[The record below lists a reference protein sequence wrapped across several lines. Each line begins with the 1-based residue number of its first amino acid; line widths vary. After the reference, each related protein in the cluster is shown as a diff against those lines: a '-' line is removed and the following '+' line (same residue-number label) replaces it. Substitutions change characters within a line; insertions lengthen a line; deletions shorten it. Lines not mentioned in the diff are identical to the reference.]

1 MAVLPFTVMSYVLS
15 IQNMGQ
21 PAQTREFEGPRI
33 VIGREVGDLTLPD
46 PRCSSQHA
54 EVLFDGNAVRIRDLG
69 SSNGTLVNGQKVTD
83 HIWHPGTSVQI
94 GAFVLTLVEV
104 RGAGAAKG
112 RTMLGNVAAPTA
124 AALGPAQQQGYG
136 APQQAYGQPQQAA
149 QGYGAPQQAYGQ
161 PQQPAQGYGTPQQ
174 GHGQAHGQA
183 PQQPSPQG
191 YGAPQQAYGQ
201 PQQGYG
207 APQQAYGAQGYGGA
221 PMQAAPAARSGMS
234 PWLIGC
240 GTLFLATCVV
250 GGGGFA
256 YVAMHTDSA
265 NSSSSDDKHQTTM
278 LSETKETNIEFVW
291 YSGEPGTA
299 SAKGGTS
306 TARIRVGPNKS
317 GKVSVGVS
325 EEFAGGGGNQWRTAT
340 WLAAFNASRTSGH
353 TLGDYEFNVHVGG
366 FTDGPSAG
374 MFTTT
379 AMLALMRGAKL
390 RTDTTMTGT
399 VNPDGSAGPVGGIVQ
414 KMEGAKAKGLK
425 RFGFPIGCRNHRDM
439 KTLKEVDLMTVGSQN
454 GLEVKEISDLYEAY
468 EFLTGEKIERA
479 VPVAEGEM
487 EPSTQTNELLKVKT
501 GSWKARIDRELS
513 GLKEE
518 AKRSGGIV
526 RAAAPMA
533 EEADKHFA
541 KAQRLEKNGFF
552 GAALEEYVQT
562 ALAISGA
569 TRLTK
574 SLALAVN
581 RQFSTLIESMNAA
594 AKIKEEI
601 DAFGS
606 QLELK
611 AKTKTRGG
619 QVASTAAF
627 TNFASARSAA
637 MIGDDFRTN
646 ALNLV
651 AGIESGKVKLTNE
664 SLQVLLQRLVI
675 PISYYDAA
683 RIYLDYVKDAQ
694 DLIGE
699 EGTKAPLASDVV
711 ERTMAGYA
719 SASGAV
725 LEYFDAIIVDEVA
738 KSEGVSKDEAQYFI
752 AQKEFDYY
760 VARKQHQIAL
770 ASADDKTKTDGFK
783 LMRLGAGAEAFIT
796 GGKLVN
802 KLYSLGGHYD
812 KEGNFA
818 LENRRALSG
827 QLELARTNAK
837 EAASRSKANAGF
849 IPSHARLAY
858 QMGNSLREGTDED
871 KINALAAYWMS
882 AFWSEL
888 ATQN

>member
-1 MAVLPFTVMSYVLS
+1 MSYVLS

-54 EVLFDGNAVRIRDLG
+54 EILFDGNAVRIRDLG
-69 SSNGTLVNGQKVTD
+69 SSNGTLVHGQKITD
-83 HIWHPGTSVQI
+83 HMWNPGTSVQI
-94 GAFVLTLVEV
+94 GAFVLTLVEI

-112 RTMLGNVAAPTA
+112 RTMLGNVAVAP
-124 AALGPAQQQGYG
+124 AALPAPSPQQPYAPQQQAYGQPPQHAYG
-136 APQQAYGQPQQAA
+136 APQQQAYGQPPQQAYGQPQQ
-149 QGYGAPQQAYGQ
+149 QAYGQ
-161 PQQPAQGYGTPQQ
+161 PQQ
-174 GHGQAHGQA
+174 
-183 PQQPSPQG
+183 
-191 YGAPQQAYGQ
+191 QAYGG

-207 APQQAYGAQGYGGA
+207 APQGFGGA
-221 PMQAAPAARSGMS
+221 PMHAAPAAKSGMS

-250 GGGGFA
+250 GGGGAA
-256 YVAMHTDSA
+256 YLATRSD
-265 NSSSSDDKHQTTM
+265 SSSGQAGSDDKRQTTM
-278 LSETKETNIEFVW
+278 LTESKETNIEFVW
-291 YSGEPGTA
+291 FSGEPGTPT
-299 SAKGGTS
+299 AKGGTS

-340 WLAAFNASRTSGH
+340 WLAAFNASRTTGH

-399 VNPDGSAGPVGGIVQ
+399 INPDGSAGPVGGIVQ

-425 RFGFPIGCRNHRDM
+425 RFGFPIGCRNHKDM
-439 KTLKEVDLMTVGSQN
+439 RTLKEVDLVSFGAQT

-501 GSWKARIDRELS
+501 ASWKARIDRELS

-518 AKRSGGIV
+518 AKRSGGLV

-533 EEADKHFA
+533 EEADKSFA

-552 GAALEEYVQT
+552 GAALEAYVMT
-562 ALAISGA
+562 ALSISGA

-594 AKIKEEI
+594 AKIKDEI

-637 MIGDDFRTN
+637 MIGDDFRAN
-646 ALNLV
+646 ALALV
-651 AGIESGKVKLTNE
+651 AAIEAGKVKITNE
-664 SLQVLLQRLVI
+664 SIQVLMQRLLI

-699 EGTKAPLASDVV
+699 EGTKAPLASAVV

-738 KSEGVSKDEAQYFI
+738 KSEGVSKDDAQYFI

-770 ASADDKTKTDGFK
+770 AGADDKNKSDGFK

-812 KEGNFA
+812 KEGNFS

-837 EAASRSKANAGF
+837 EAASRSKTSAGF

-858 QMGNSLREGTDED
+858 QQGNSLREGTDDD